1 MFTIPN
7 ITKIIKTM
15 PFTSNK
21 TFSLKIYIAFLVLLS
36 FVSTYAQTKSGTD
49 PVIQKTPSNTAIERR
64 FAWVIGNKDYSDHP
78 LTNPLNDA
86 EEMKSSLEDLGFK
99 VMISRNIDLLTFKN
113 DLIKF
118 TNQLTP
124 SDVVFI
130 YYSGHGLSYNGVN
143 YLLPL
148 KAEISCFEQI
158 GAYCMSLNDI
168 IKEVSYHQV
177 KNSFYILD
185 ACRGLPQYKNCSNN
199 LLPKGTTANNGF
211 VYPTNNPPG
220 SMIVYAT
227 DEGSTAI
234 DRKDDTNSIFTG
246 SLLRY
251 LKTPNIGIRTIID
264 RTTIEVDQRTKFT
277 EYPQYPAR
285 YDKLTGDFYF
295 IKTKDLLPFEPQVVF
310 VQGGSFEMGN
320 KGGFDDEKPVHE
332 ENLKDFH
339 IGRFE
344 ITLREYLV
352 FVNEVKNHYPI
363 WLEENSIFNI
373 DNHPNSVYKISGY
386 SRENNLDLPII
397 GISWDDANAYCDWLS
412 KKTGKVYRLPTEA
425 EWEYAVRGG
434 KYSRGFPYSGSKDIN
449 QVAWDD
455 GNPHPVGGK
464 RPNEL
469 GIYDMSGNVWEWCDD
484 CYNKYSSVAQEKSSD
499 LFIQTTCKRIL
510 RGSPWL
516 KYPIENP
523 LNFSVF
529 FRKSEEKEFK
539 TWDVGFR
546 VVQEPYY

>member
-1 MFTIPN
+1 
-7 ITKIIKTM
+7 M
-15 PFTSNK
+15 PFTYFK
-21 TFSLKIYIAFLVLLS
+21 TFPLKIYTAFLVLLS
-36 FVSTYAQTKSGTD
+36 FVSTYAQPKSGTV
-49 PVIQKTPSNTAIERR
+49 PYIQKPPSNTGIERR

-86 EEMKSSLEDLGFK
+86 EKMKASLEDLGFE
-99 VMISRNIDLLTFKN
+99 VMISRNIVDLFTFKN

-118 TNQLTP
+118 TNQLKP

-148 KAEISCFEQI
+148 RAEISCIEQI
-158 GAYCMSLNDI
+158 GTYCMSLNDI
-168 IKEVSYHQV
+168 INEVSIHQV

-185 ACRGLPQYKNCSNN
+185 ACRVLPSYKNCSNN
-199 LLPKGTTANNGF
+199 LLPKSTTANNGF
-211 VYPTNNPPG
+211 VYPNNNPPG

-227 DEGSTAI
+227 EEGKTAV
-234 DRKDDTNSIFTG
+234 DKKDDTNSIFTR
-246 SLLRY
+246 SLL
-251 LKTPNIGIRTIID
+251 KFITIPNIGIRGIID
-264 RTTIEVDQRTKFT
+264 RTTTEVVEITKFT
-277 EYPQYPAR
+277 EYPQSPAR

-295 IKTKDLLPFEPQVVF
+295 IRTKDLLPLEPQVVL
-310 VQGGSFEMGN
+310 VQGGNFEMGS
-320 KGGFDDEKPVHE
+320 KDGFDDEKPVHE

-344 ITLREYLV
+344 ITVREYLV
-352 FVNEVKNHYPI
+352 FVNEVKQQYPI
-363 WLEENSIFNI
+363 WLEEHNPFNI
-373 DNHPNSVYKISGY
+373 DTHPNSVYRKLGY
-386 SRENNLDLPII
+386 NRENNLDLPIV

-425 EWEYAVRGG
+425 EWEYAARGG
-434 KYSRGFPYSGSKDIN
+434 KYSRGFPFSGSKDIN

-455 GNPHPVGGK
+455 GNSHPVGGK

-484 CYNKYSSVAQEKSSD
+484 CYNKYGSEPQKNASD

-510 RGSPWL
+510 RGSPWQ
-516 KYPIENP
+516 KSPIENP
-523 LNFSVF
+523 LNFRVF
-529 FRKSEEKEFK
+529 FRRSEKKDFK

-546 VVQEPYY
+546 VVQQSL